1 MASLAILDDITRTLE
16 QDANFI
22 RMKKLMFC
30 AYQGK
35 WAKTSGELDRFN
47 LREAIEGLCVAA
59 ASFHELELLFEQI
72 VSKVNKKS
80 EYETVAKTILNQLE
94 RLYLKPDGT
103 TFSEKGQSEANVVSL
118 PTVYSSPDSETL
130 SRIHPQLSTQFPVI
144 QDLFDVRQKILQRT
158 NPLRAKIL
166 VFSCLEREFVFSERD
181 WSVLRTRELDT
192 LLRRLLHSYPN
203 ITDLETKLY
212 HTARSLDKPDE
223 YAQVAQVV
231 LKVLAPVY
239 PAAATQMLTLN
250 TISPL
255 ISMATESSD
264 SSSNSSSSNSSN
276 SRNDEGYFHTGEI
289 TQIAPRL
296 PVNFFDITPA
306 PSPSFAKP
314 PMPTFAEEEEDE
326 DEDEETAA
334 FSAPSPAPTRSPE
347 VDSDLSALGLHIF
360 KSLKQNLSLE
370 EEMQEFID
378 QGITTVMYSL
388 ENQFKNLE
396 VTLNHRLAGEPVE
409 RQLLKYKCLRDF
421 IDEFKT
427 RSQKLIKTLEE
438 LEAKERQRL
447 NLPPVTAKTDPA
459 TKLLELAKQGNP
471 KAIAAFLAPPL
482 QAKGIKL
489 TVFVKEDCL
498 HIIVESA
505 TIPDSKLLLPF
516 VQKKIASLN
525 SPNLPLIKLHG
536 RQSGKKSV
544 AWTQKLE
551 L

>member
-94 RLYLKPDGT
+94 RFYLKPDGT

-223 YAQVAQVV
+223 YAQVAQVI

-250 TISPL
+250 TISPP

-264 SSSNSSSSNSSN
+264 SSSSSSSSNSSD
-276 SRNDEGYFHTGEI
+276 SRDDEGYFHTGEI
-289 TQIAPRL
+289 TQLAPRV
-296 PVNFFDITPA
+296 PVNFFDVTPA
-306 PSPSFAKP
+306 PSPSIPKP
-314 PMPTFAEEEEDE
+314 PAPQFTPEE
-326 DEDEETAA
+326 EDEETAA
-334 FSAPSPAPTRSPE
+334 LSSNPPTPTRSSE
-347 VDSDLSALGLHIF
+347 VDSDLSAFGLHIF
-360 KSLKQNLSLE
+360 KLIKQNLSLE

-378 QGITTVMYSL
+378 QGVTTVMYSL
-388 ENQFKNLE
+388 EAQFKNLE
-396 VTLNHRLAGEPVE
+396 VTLNRRLAGEPVE

-427 RSQKLIKTLEE
+427 RSQKLIQTLEQ
-438 LEAKERQRL
+438 LETKERQRL
-447 NLPPVTAKTDPA
+447 NVPAKTEKSDPA

-498 HIIVESA
+498 HIIVEGA

-551 L
+551 V